1 MPPVRL
7 VIAVLKHETSCFS
20 PVATGIERFGESGP
34 SYGEDV
40 VRDYGRTRT
49 PIAAFLDYARRVGAE
64 VVTPI
69 GAHAK
74 PSAPV
79 TGDVFEQLVA
89 PIVEAARRGCD
100 AMLLDLHG
108 AMVAETFASGEV
120 ELLRRLREVL
130 PDEPIGV
137 ALDLHANLPDAI
149 VDLATVIS
157 GYKTFP
163 HVDMYETGVAVADAI
178 DRVLAGSSRPVMAL
192 ARGRMLTDAKMTWT
206 EAGAMQTLVEAAAE
220 AERHPAVI
228 SATIF
233 PGFALSDVPAAGLS
247 VLVVTEGDR
256 ALARETADRL
266 VDLAWR
272 HRADFTCVPEPLEQ
286 SVRRAKELTSGPVLL
301 IDYADNTSSGGT
313 QDTMRVVAE
322 VMRQGLE
329 DVAVAAIKDPEAV
342 DIMVRAGVGATVTLP
357 LGGKVDMPS
366 IGLKGEPLEVTGVV
380 RTITDGQFTVT
391 GPFYN
396 GVRTFMGRTVVL
408 DTGRIQLVVTERNV
422 EPWDV
427 GVFTSVGI
435 VPERKRYLLLKS
447 RVAYRAAF
455 QSMATEI
462 VECCGV
468 GVTTSDMSVFDFRRV
483 ERPVYPLDALNDWR
497 RTP

>member
-1 MPPVRL
+1 MRL
-7 VIAVLKHETSCFS
+7 VIAVLKHETSRFS

-49 PIAAFLDYARRVGAE
+49 PVAAFLDYARRVGAE
-64 VVTPI
+64 IETPI

-79 TGDVFEQLVA
+79 TGAVYEQLVA

-108 AMVAETFASGEV
+108 AMVAETFPSGEV
-120 ELLRRLREVL
+120 ELLRRLRKVL
-130 PDEPIGV
+130 PATPIGV
-137 ALDLHANLPDAI
+137 ALDLHANLPAEI

-163 HVDMYETGVAVADAI
+163 HVDMYETGVVVADALGK
-178 DRVLAGSSRPVMAL
+178 VLAATSRPTMAL
-192 ARGRMLTDAKMTWT
+192 ARGRLLTDAKMTWT
-206 EAGAMQTLVEAAAE
+206 EAGAMKALVDAAAE
-220 AERHPAVI
+220 AERDPAVI
-228 SATIF
+228 SATVF

-247 VLVVTEGDR
+247 VLVVTENDR
-256 ALARETADRL
+256 GLARAVADRL
-266 VDLAWR
+266 VDLAWQQR
-272 HRADFTCVPEPLEQ
+272 DGFVYRPEPLEQ
-286 SVRRAKELTSGPVLL
+286 SVRHAKQLNRGPVLL
-301 IDYADNTSSGGT
+301 IDHADNTSSGGT
-313 QDTMRVVAE
+313 QDTMRVVEE

-342 DIMVRAGVGATVTLP
+342 DIMVRAGVGATVSLQ

-366 IGLKGEPLEVTGVV
+366 IGRKGEPLAVTGVV

-396 GVRTFMGRTVVL
+396 GVRTYMGRTVVL
-408 DTGRIQLVVTERNV
+408 DTGRIQFVITERNV

-435 VPERKRYLLLKS
+435 VPESKRYLLLKS

-455 QSMATEI
+455 QSMATAI

-468 GVTTSDMSVFDFRRV
+468 GVTTSDMSVFDFKHV
-483 ERPVYPLDALNDWR
+483 ARPVYPLDALNHWR
-497 RTP
+497 TER